1 MPNYLKH
8 NVALFPPEI
17 KTSTTIVQNLRF
29 SHLGLALAPA
39 EGGLGAMGGLALPV
53 LLESNSLMVSRTRDL
68 RPPPPPPPPPEVG
81 AAALVGA
88 APVGV
93 GGPPARRDAGL
104 GLVAG
109 KGINLKKYCLGKS
122 SNVMNFL
129 LMALEITCL
138 ISRYVVK
145 TCATVKVLLLTWL
158 LLAQLGLYPLRQRDG
173 PGYPGPAGGVG
184 GGGGGPGGA
193 LGVGP
198 QGPAVGGGGAQV
210 AAGAAAVA
218 AHVQHLLLLLL

>member
-1 MPNYLKH
+1 ML
-8 NVALFPPEI
+8 LFPPPEI

-68 RPPPPPPPPPEVG
+68 RPPPPEVG
-81 AAALVGA
+81 TAALVGA

-109 KGINLKKYCLGKS
+109 K
-122 SNVMNFL
+122 
-129 LMALEITCL
+129 ITN
-138 ISRYVVK
+138 
-145 TCATVKVLLLTWL
+145 
-158 LLAQLGLYPLRQRDG
+158 
-173 PGYPGPAGGVG
+173 
-184 GGGGGPGGA
+184 
-193 LGVGP
+193 
-198 QGPAVGGGGAQV
+198 
-210 AAGAAAVA
+210 
-218 AHVQHLLLLLL
+218 